1 MCIAAGYIATQAKS
15 YEFVIVFLQH
25 GFESFRNRSLKI
37 SGGGGGVVPKWHGKK
52 CDPPES
58 TCEMLRPPPSIG
70 SQNIRTPTIISSLLH
85 FLQLWPLRITPPPRI
100 TFDKLQLPP
109 QKKITTPVFDD
120 QSLSSKPVVFTPP
133 PVFMKGAGPEGFS

>member
-1 MCIAAGYIATQAKS
+1 MHHTQTVICSKITTFLPKCSNNFARINIKCLNISDIIQCLPQFTCIILVCIAAGYIVTQAKS

-37 SGGGGGVVPKWHGKK
+37 SGGGGGGFPKWHGKN

-70 SQNIRTPTIISSLLH
+70 SRNIR
-85 FLQLWPLRITPPPRI
+85 PPP
-100 TFDKLQLPP
+100 P
-109 QKKITTPVFDD
+109 
-120 QSLSSKPVVFTPP
+120 S
-133 PVFMKGAGPEGFS
+133 